1 MSGNLDKASNSLQ
14 KMGSSLTSIGSKMTM
29 GITAPLVGMGVA
41 MFKTFAD
48 FENIMVELEARTG
61 STAEEMKKMEQFA
74 LEMGKTTAFSATEA
88 AQALLELTSSGSS
101 AAEAMEMLPDVL
113 NLATAGALELGAAA
127 DGVTDILAQFQL
139 DVAYSTKV
147 VDSLAMAAGA
157 SSATV
162 DDLVQAFGNVG
173 PVAHQFGL
181 SVNETAAAI
190 ATLSE
195 NGVKGAE
202 AGTMLKSMLLGMTRD
217 TIPAKSAWASLGLSM
232 YDAAG
237 NMRPLDDV
245 FKDINVAMA
254 DMTMEEQNEIAQKLA
269 GSYGIVGFNA
279 LRASNGISDMEA
291 AMLNSATASEVA
303 DARMNTLA
311 GRFDSLM
318 GSLETLGIVMG
329 GLGEGPLT
337 SLIKMLTDVINKVTE
352 WAQNNPRLAQMVMV
366 ILAIVAALGPLL
378 VILGSIIGA
387 LGAISAA
394 FAAGGIFAAGGA
406 MAAIGTLA
414 APFLAIAAAVIAVG
428 VALKMLFPYL
438 KQLGEIIVLS
448 FAKVGEWIVNG
459 FKAAFDGLLSLTKA
473 AMEGVKNII
482 LQAADGIGSAWGKM
496 GVGFEKQK
504 STWSANMSMLGEII
518 RLGAA
523 KVIGF
528 LANLHKQVAAAGGLG
543 KVMSDVGKQMIMG
556 LINGIG
562 SMISALVNKVK
573 EMASAV
579 TNSIKGAL
587 KIKSPSKVMM
597 GLGENVVK
605 GFNAGID
612 TMGGIGVQV
621 PALAGAGASVSSAP
635 TARSNMG
642 GGSGGNV
649 YIENMTIPPG
659 TTKEQIDFIMK
670 EIGKRVKLRGGS

>member
-1 MSGNLDKASNSLQ
+1 MSGNLDKAQNSLQ
-14 KMGSSLTSIGSKMTM
+14 KMGSSLTSIGQKMTM
-29 GITAPLVGMGVA
+29 GITAPIVGMGAA

-74 LEMGKTTAFSATEA
+74 LDMGKTTAFSATEA

-101 AAEAMEMLPDVL
+101 AAEAMEQLPAVL
-113 NLATAGALELGAAA
+113 DLAAAGALELGDAA
-127 DGVTDILAQFQL
+127 DGVTDVLAQFSLEAKDAAYVADQL
-139 DVAYSTKV
+139 AK
-147 VDSLAMAAGA
+147 AAGA

-162 DDLVQAFGNVG
+162 ADLVAGFGNVG
-173 PVAHQFGL
+173 PVAAQFGM
-181 SVNETAAAI
+181 SVEEVAATL

-195 NGVKGAE
+195 NGIKSAE
-202 AGTMLKSMLLGMTRD
+202 AGTALKSMLSHM
-217 TIPAKSAWASLGLSM
+217 AS
-232 YDAAG
+232 DAAPVQAAWEKIGVSMFDAVG
-237 NMRPLDDV
+237 NMRPLDAV
-245 FKDINVAMA
+245 LKDINAAMA
-254 DMTMEEQNEIAQKLA
+254 NMTMEEQIKLTDDLA
-269 GSYGIVGFNA
+269 GAYGKTALNA
-279 LRASNGISDMEA
+279 LLATDGISDMQG
-291 AMLNSATASEVA
+291 AMSSAATASEVA

-406 MAAIGTLA
+406 LAGIAAILG
-414 APFLAIAAAVIAVG
+414 PFLAVAAAIIAVG
-428 VALKMLFPYL
+428 IAIKMLMPLL
-438 KQLGEIIVLS
+438 KQLGEIIFLS

-459 FKAAFDGLLSLTKA
+459 LKAAFDGLLSMTKA

-504 STWSANMSMLGEII
+504 STWSNNMQMLGEII

-587 KIKSPSKVMM
+587 KIQSPSKVMM

-605 GFNAGID
+605 GFNEGIA
-612 TMGGIGVQV
+612 TMGGIGVSMPQ
-621 PALAGAGASVSSAP
+621 LAGANGVTSAP
-635 TARSNMG
+635 TASSSSG